1 MPKMEWKRVV
11 YHVAVVVAALGM
23 FLPLLY
29 GAVPLVR
36 ELLGSNPLL
45 KSLAVI
51 ALGWLTAYFT
61 FEEEKRGELTAS

>member
-1 MPKMEWKRVV
+1 MEWKRVV

-61 FEEEKRGELTAS
+61 FEERGEKVTAS

>member
-61 FEEEKRGELTAS
+61 FEERGEKVTAS

>member
-1 MPKMEWKRVV
+1 MLKMEWTRVV

-29 GAVPLVR
+29 GAVPFVR

-61 FEEEKRGELTAS
+61 FEEEKREELTAS

>member
-1 MPKMEWKRVV
+1 MEWKRVV